1 MDNTLISQIIAA
13 FLMICVYTFLYK
25 ENPVYRIAEHAMV
38 GASAGYY
45 FVTNLNYIIKSGWSP
60 MLAGKPHYIIALVLG
75 LLLFANLIP
84 KYSWLSRYGL
94 AVVTGAGIALAVS
107 RVILTNVIKQ
117 AETAVAPIL
126 TASSATDWVN
136 LIISLVLT
144 LTVIYYFTYTSV
156 VRPTKLDKLQFIGR
170 LGLMV
175 AFGVGYGQ
183 TTSYR
188 LNLIIG
194 RIDALLEPTVRMYSI
209 ALAILLMA
217 VVLYWDYKLR
227 RN

>member
-1 MDNTLISQIIAA
+1 MDTTFITQIIAA

-25 ENPVYRIAEHAMV
+25 ENPIYRIAEHAMV
-38 GASAGYY
+38 GAAAGYY
-45 FVTNLNYIIKSGWSP
+45 FVTNLNYIIKSGWIP
-60 MLAGKPHYIIALVLG
+60 MISGKPHYIIAFVLG

-84 KYSWLSRYGL
+84 KYAYLSRYGL
-94 AVVTGAGIALAVS
+94 AVITGSGLALAVS
-107 RVILTNVIKQ
+107 RVIITNVIKQ

-126 TASSATDWVN
+126 TASSAVDWIN

-144 LTVIYYFTYTSV
+144 LTVVYYFTYTST
-156 VRPTKLDKLQFIGR
+156 VRPKKLDKLQLVGR

-194 RIDALLEPTVRMYSI
+194 RIDALMEPSVRMYSI
-209 ALAILLMA
+209 AMAIILMA
-217 VVLYWDYKLR
+217 LVLYWDNNLR
-227 RN
+227 KD